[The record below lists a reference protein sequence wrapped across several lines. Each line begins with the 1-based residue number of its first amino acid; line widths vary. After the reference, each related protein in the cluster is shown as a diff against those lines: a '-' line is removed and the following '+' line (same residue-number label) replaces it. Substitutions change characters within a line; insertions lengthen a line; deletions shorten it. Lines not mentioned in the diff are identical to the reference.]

1 MYVQTNIFQN
11 IILSILGIM
20 LIKPIQC
27 RFQIFQT
34 IRLIYHPI
42 SFIISSMRFH
52 FVSFL

>member
-11 IILSILGIM
+11 IILSILEIM
-20 LIKPIQC
+20 LIMLIHY
-27 RFQIFQT
+27 RFRIFQT

-42 SFIISSMRFH
+42 FFIISSMRFN